1 MAQAKQLAVVTDA
14 ANPAADLSTAD
25 LVKIFT
31 AHTQSWPDGHPI
43 RIVLRSPST
52 AEMHIVV
59 RKLFAM
65 TPEQA
70 ASFIQSH
77 NRNIVIADSDD
88 AVVKLVSN
96 TRGAIGVVD
105 LFSITNDV
113 KVMKV
118 DGKLPVEQGYI
129 LRGN

>member
-1 MAQAKQLAVVTDA
+1 MAQAKQLAVVTDGS
-14 ANPAADLSTAD
+14 NPATDLSTAE
-25 LVKIFT
+25 LIKIFNT
-31 AHTQSWPDGHPI
+31 HTQNWPDGRPI
-43 RIVLRSPST
+43 RIVLRSPSS
-52 AEMHIVV
+52 AGMHMVA

-70 ASFIQSH
+70 ESFVQSH
-77 NRNIVIADSDD
+77 SHNIVIADSDD

-118 DGKLPVEQGYI
+118 DGKLPVEQGYV